1 MGYKEFSRVE
11 IIEIIRRWQAGASVR
26 GLARASGL
34 SRNTIKKYIGSAQNC
49 GLTSS
54 GPPPDDSQIIELV
67 KMNTAGR
74 HVAASCPTEGILE
87 PWVDQVRRWLQD
99 DRLLLTRVQEL
110 LGQKGCPVPYT
121 SLRRFVARHGWGKSN
136 QTTVRMA
143 DTMPGEVAEMD
154 FGRLGLIW
162 DPESNRKR
170 MAWALIIVLSYS
182 RHSFVWPMFQ
192 QQLSDVVEGLEACW
206 AFFNGLPRFLVI
218 DNFPA
223 AVAGPDALDPKLTR
237 GFLEYAQYRGFF
249 ADPARVRHPQDK
261 PKVENGVRYVRERFF
276 KGGDFR
282 NLADLR
288 SQAREWCLKTAGQR
302 VHGTTQRLPLVV
314 FQEEERAKLATWDGE
329 PYDLPDWKTVIV
341 HPDHHI
347 AYKYSLYSAPSASC
361 PPGTK
366 LEVRG
371 DNKTVRLYRRG
382 VLVKIHPRQPR
393 GDRATDPDDYPAEL
407 TAYTMRSPNHL
418 RRQLA
423 DLGNGVGEF
432 ADRLLGGP
440 TPWSK
445 LRQAQK
451 MLRMGERYTPVRL
464 DAACRRAL
472 SVDLIDVRRLE
483 RILME
488 ALENETETTVMAS
501 PPPPGRFARPG
512 NVFAV
517 CAGGNS

>member
-1 MGYKEFSRVE
+1 MAYKEFSRVE
-11 IIEIIRRWQAGASVR
+11 IIEIVRRWQAGASVR
-26 GLARASGL
+26 GLARVSGL
-34 SRNTIKKYIGSAQNC
+34 SRNTIKKYILAAESC
-49 GLTSS
+49 GLTSG
-54 GPPPDDSQIIELV
+54 GPPPSDFQLMKLV
-67 KMNTAGR
+67 QLNTAGR
-74 HVAASCPTEGILE
+74 HAATGPTEEILG
-87 PWVDQVRRWLQD
+87 PWVDQVRRWLQE

-110 LGQKGCPVPYT
+110 LNQKGCHVAYT

-162 DPESNRKR
+162 DPQSNRKR
-170 MAWALIIVLSYS
+170 LAWALIIVLAYS

-192 QQLSDVVEGLEACW
+192 QQLGDVIEGLEACW
-206 AFFNGLPRFLVI
+206 SFFSGIPRYLVI

-237 GFLEYAQYRGFF
+237 GFLEYAQHRGFF

-276 KGGDFR
+276 KGGEFR
-282 NLADLR
+282 SLSDLR
-288 SQAREWCLKTAGQR
+288 SQAKQWCLKTAGQR
-302 VHGTTQRLPLVV
+302 VHGTTQHLPLVV
-314 FQEEERAKLATWDGE
+314 FHEEERAKLLSWDGE
-329 PYDLPDWKTVIV
+329 PYDLPDWRTVTV

-347 AYKYSLYSAPSASC
+347 AYRYSLYSAPSISC
-361 PPGTK
+361 PPGIK

-371 DNKTVRLYRRG
+371 DSKTVRLYHRG
-382 VLVKIHPRQPR
+382 ILVKIHPRQPR
-393 GDRATDPDDYPAEL
+393 GDRSTDPDDYPANL

-423 DLGNGVGEF
+423 ELGEDVGAF
-432 ADRLLGGP
+432 ADRLLSGSM
-440 TPWSK
+440 PWSK

-451 MLRMGERYTPVRL
+451 MLRMGERYTPARL

-483 RILME
+483 RILIE
-488 ALENETETTVMAS
+488 ALEAESMLPEMAAA
-501 PPPPGRFARPG
+501 PPPGRFARPG
-512 NVFAV
+512 KAFAV
-517 CAGGNS
+517 CTGGNS